1 MAQSDNQSCTIS
13 ENSLENKQQQSQQS
27 AIAIM
32 AANTIGSLSI
42 NGDMQTDSYNPI
54 SPSTIKKVPQTK
66 KLKSNDLDKYGS
78 NDKFKIEKHSY
89 FENSRVLRQVD
100 FEKKYQALPQ
110 FKPED
115 CQSPS
120 AITVPSSPRVYG
132 TKYRK
137 NNSSQ
142 KLREFYFIHISL
154 NKLFLTFF
162 FSTFISE
169 PEEEH
174 YSEESTS
181 ATITTTSTPSYPQKF
196 FGPDFNDQRKGN
208 NFT

>member
-1 MAQSDNQSCTIS
+1 MAQNDNQNFTVND
-13 ENSLENKQQQSQQS
+13 NSNESKHQQQQQQQTS
-27 AIAIM
+27 IGSV

-42 NGDMQTDSYNPI
+42 NGDMQTDLYNPI

-66 KLKSNDLDKYGS
+66 KLKSNDLDKYDT
-78 NDKFKIEKHSY
+78 NAKYNLDKNSY
-89 FENSRVLRQVD
+89 LQNFRVLRQVD

-142 KLREFYFIHISL
+142 KLREFIIFTKFSL
-154 NKLFLTFF
+154 K
-162 FSTFISE
+162 
-169 PEEEH
+169 
-174 YSEESTS
+174 
-181 ATITTTSTPSYPQKF
+181 K
-196 FGPDFNDQRKGN
+196 
-208 NFT
+208 